1 MEWKKKK
8 KNNWEVVLILSRA
21 VRVGSKKKEPFDER
35 FEGMRKLATGISV
48 GKVSRQKEQLNAKG
62 LEWVH

>member
-1 MEWKKKK
+1 M
-8 KNNWEVVLILSRA
+8 VLILSRA

>member
-1 MEWKKKK
+1 M
-8 KNNWEVVLILSRA
+8 VLILNRA
-21 VRVGSKKKEPFDER
+21 VRVGSKKEPFDER
-35 FEGMRKLATGISV
+35 FEGMRKLVTGISV